1 MRVSKPVISMDQ
13 WITVL
18 NRANE
23 AEFNGIYEQVLHN
36 LVNDPRW
43 TKYVKVAED
52 IGRSRGIF
60 KERAV
65 N

>member
-1 MRVSKPVISMDQ
+1 MDQ

-23 AEFNGIYEQVLHN
+23 AEFNGIYEQVMHN